1 MKFKHLILAIFISLP
16 CICEAQEQ
24 ENTYRLFKNGK
35 EYQRPVIYLAED
47 SFEKIYEKGQKIF
60 FLTERDQFVYN
71 PRIHSSFILHREN
84 LDTINFSQPKDLYS
98 LEENE
103 YNEKARMILKETGI
117 KPVPPIEHSILKIF
131 IVRKQKSGYCAYEV
145 KWM

>member
-35 EYQRPVIYLAED
+35 EYQRPVVYLTED

-60 FLTERDQFVYN
+60 FLTKRDQFVYDQ
-71 PRIHSSFILHREN
+71 RIHSSFI
-84 LDTINFSQPKDLYS
+84 
-98 LEENE
+98 
-103 YNEKARMILKETGI
+103 
-117 KPVPPIEHSILKIF
+117 F
-131 IVRKQKSGYCAYEV
+131 IGRI
-145 KWM
+145 